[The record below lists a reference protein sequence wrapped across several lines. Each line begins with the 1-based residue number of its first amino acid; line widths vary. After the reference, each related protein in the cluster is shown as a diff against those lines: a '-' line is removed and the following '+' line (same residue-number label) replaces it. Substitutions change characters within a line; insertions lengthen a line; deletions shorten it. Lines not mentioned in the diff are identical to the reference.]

1 MPTWLSLVGTIVQY
15 NIREQASIDGAL
27 KEDLHQRIAGDCNI
41 MEHRIGEET
50 PNDGQLKGRFLCLQ
64 HIRQNVH
71 NLNKMSIT

>member
-41 MEHRIGEET
+41 MEHRIGEE
-50 PNDGQLKGRFLCLQ
+50 
-64 HIRQNVH
+64 RQMMVNSKDAFYAC
-71 NLNKMSIT
+71 NIFDKMSISYRAVSI